1 MFPESGFPSAYLNS
15 ECVFRWKTRVFAKI
29 TVFGSHLSESKS
41 YTSCPL
47 RSETQLIYI
56 CGQMFSFLAVSKVS
70 STPAI
75 LWLQLEINFFS
86 WMHIYIDILSS
97 HFRTNELCFAS
108 FFILSCQIS
117 FVIIYPDYLLNM
129 FRIYSDFLFLFL
141 VFIIC

>member
-1 MFPESGFPSAYLNS
+1 
-15 ECVFRWKTRVFAKI
+15 
-29 TVFGSHLSESKS
+29 VFGSHLSESKS